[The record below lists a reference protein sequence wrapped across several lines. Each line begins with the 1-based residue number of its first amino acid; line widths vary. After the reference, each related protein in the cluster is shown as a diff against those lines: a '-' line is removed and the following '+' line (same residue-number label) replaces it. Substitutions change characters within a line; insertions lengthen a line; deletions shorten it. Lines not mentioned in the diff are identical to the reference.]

1 LHYNNSLGAFPPG
14 VFLKRYEFMRTRF
27 GMKLS
32 VLAVS
37 ALIVGAGAVSADT
50 LRQALTKAYNNS
62 GLLEQNRAVLRAAD
76 EGVAQAVAALRPVF
90 TWSAGITNSFDGT
103 VLNTDS
109 TSRSLR
115 LSAEMT
121 IYDGGSN
128 KFSIEAAKET
138 VLATRQSL
146 ISIEQTVLLDAVQ
159 AYMDVRRETETVA
172 LRQNNLRVIQQELR
186 AAQDRF
192 DVGEVTKTDVAL
204 AEARLASSLAQLEA
218 AKGALKQAKAR
229 YTQAVG
235 VKANGLSTPPSLP
248 KLPTSVSAAQS
259 VAVRNHPAM
268 RQIQHT
274 IKAAGL
280 NIARAKTA
288 SGPTATIGGFTGIAS
303 TNNLKATEPGE
314 ISLNIRGPIYTGGNI
329 PSLIRQA
336 QAQKEELT
344 SKLHVSKREIEQS
357 TATSYALLDMA
368 RASRK
373 ATEEQIRASQV
384 AFDGTKEEATLGA
397 RTTLDVLNAEQDLLN
412 AKASLISAL
421 ADEQVAAY
429 RLLAQMGQLTVDHLN
444 LPVQKYDPAAYYN
457 HVKNAPA
464 ASDQG
469 KALDRVLKALGQK

>member
-1 LHYNNSLGAFPPG
+1 
-14 VFLKRYEFMRTRF
+14 
-27 GMKLS
+27 MKLS

-37 ALIVGAGAVSADT
+37 ALIVGAGAASADT
-50 LRQALTKAYNNS
+50 LRQALIKAYNNS

-76 EGVAQAVAALRPVF
+76 EDVAQAAATLRPVF
-90 TWSAGITNSFDGT
+90 NWSAGVTHNFS
-103 VLNTDS
+103 NTDS
-109 TSRSLR
+109 TSQSLA

-128 KFSIEAAKET
+128 KFAIEATKET

-146 ISIEQTVLLDAVQ
+146 ISVEQNVLLDAVQ

-172 LRQNNLRVIQQELR
+172 LRQNNLRVIQEELR

-218 AKGALKQAKAR
+218 AKGATQQAKAR
-229 YTQAVG
+229 YKQAVG
-235 VKANGLSTPPSLP
+235 VNANGLSTPPSLP
-248 KLPTSVSAAQS
+248 KLPASAEAAQS
-259 VAVRNHPAM
+259 VAIRNHPAM

-274 IKAAGL
+274 IKAADL

-288 SGPTATIGGFTGIAS
+288 SGPTATIGGSYGIAR
-303 TNNLKATEPGE
+303 TNSSKATEPGS
-314 ISLNIRGPIYTGGNI
+314 ISFNIRGPIYTGGNI
-329 PSLIRQA
+329 PSVIRKA
-336 QAQKEELT
+336 QAQKEAQVA
-344 SKLHVSKREIEQS
+344 KLHVSKRQIEQA

-384 AFDGTKEEATLGA
+384 AFDGTKEEAKLGA

-412 AKASLISAL
+412 AKASLITAL
-421 ADEQVAAY
+421 VEEQVAAY

-444 LPVQKYDPAAYYN
+444 LPVQKYDPDAYYN
-457 HVKNAPA
+457 HVKDAPA

>member
-1 LHYNNSLGAFPPG
+1 MIR
-14 VFLKRYEFMRTRF
+14 VRF

-37 ALIVGAGAVSADT
+37 ALIVGAGAASADT
-50 LRQALTKAYNNS
+50 LRQALIKAYNNS

-76 EGVAQAVAALRPVF
+76 EDVAQAAATLRPVF
-90 TWSAGITNSFDGT
+90 NWSAGVTHNFS
-103 VLNTDS
+103 NTDS
-109 TSRSLR
+109 TSQSLA

-128 KFSIEAAKET
+128 KFAIEATKET

-146 ISIEQTVLLDAVQ
+146 ISVEQNVLLDAVQ

-172 LRQNNLRVIQQELR
+172 LRQNNLRVIQEELR

-218 AKGALKQAKAR
+218 AKGATQQAKAR
-229 YTQAVG
+229 YKQAVG
-235 VKANGLSTPPSLP
+235 VNANGLSTPPSLP
-248 KLPTSVSAAQS
+248 KLPASAEAAQS
-259 VAVRNHPAM
+259 VAIRNHPAM

-274 IKAAGL
+274 IKAADL

-288 SGPTATIGGFTGIAS
+288 SGPTATIGGSYGIAR
-303 TNNLKATEPGE
+303 TNSSKATEPGS
-314 ISLNIRGPIYTGGNI
+314 ISFNIRGPIYTGGNI
-329 PSLIRQA
+329 PSVIRKA
-336 QAQKEELT
+336 QAQKEAQVAN
-344 SKLHVSKREIEQS
+344 LHVSKRQIEQA

-444 LPVQKYDPAAYYN
+444 LPVQKYDPDAYYN
-457 HVKNAPA
+457 HVKNAQRPA
-464 ASDQG
+464 T
-469 KALDRVLKALGQK
+469 KAKP

>member
-1 LHYNNSLGAFPPG
+1 MIR
-14 VFLKRYEFMRTRF
+14 VRF

-37 ALIVGAGAVSADT
+37 ALIVGAGAASADT
-50 LRQALTKAYNNS
+50 LRQALIKAYNNS

-76 EGVAQAVAALRPVF
+76 EDVAQAAATLRPVF
-90 TWSAGITNSFDGT
+90 NWSAGVTHNFS
-103 VLNTDS
+103 NTDS
-109 TSRSLR
+109 TSQSLA

-128 KFSIEAAKET
+128 KFAIEATKET

-146 ISIEQTVLLDAVQ
+146 ISVEQNVLLDAVQ

-172 LRQNNLRVIQQELR
+172 LRQNNLRVIQEELR

-218 AKGALKQAKAR
+218 AKGATQQAKAR
-229 YTQAVG
+229 YKQAVG
-235 VKANGLSTPPSLP
+235 VNANGLSTPPSLP
-248 KLPTSVSAAQS
+248 KLPASAEAAQS
-259 VAVRNHPAM
+259 VAIRNHPAM

-274 IKAAGL
+274 IKAADL

-288 SGPTATIGGFTGIAS
+288 IGPTATIGGSYGIAR
-303 TNNLKATEPGE
+303 TNSSKATEPGS
-314 ISLNIRGPIYTGGNI
+314 ISFNIRGPIYTGGNI
-329 PSLIRQA
+329 PSVIRKA
-336 QAQKEELT
+336 QAQKEAQVAN
-344 SKLHVSKREIEQS
+344 LHVSKRQIEQA

-429 RLLAQMGQLTVDHLN
+429 RLLAQMGQLTVDHLK

-464 ASDQG
+464 ATDQG

>member
-1 LHYNNSLGAFPPG
+1 M
-14 VFLKRYEFMRTRF
+14 MRMRF

-76 EGVAQAVAALRPVF
+76 EDVAQAVATLRPVF
-90 TWSAGITNSFDGT
+90 NWSAGITHNFG
-103 VLNTDS
+103 NTDS
-109 TSRSLR
+109 TSRSLA

-128 KFSIEAAKET
+128 KFAIEAAKET

-146 ISIEQTVLLDAVQ
+146 ISVEQNVLLDAVQ

-172 LRQNNLRVIQQELR
+172 LRQNNLRVIREELR

-218 AKGALKQAKAR
+218 AKGALQQAKAR
-229 YTQAVG
+229 YKQVVG
-235 VKANGLSTPPSLP
+235 VNANGLSTPPGLP
-248 KLPTSVSAAQS
+248 KMPASVAAAQS
-259 VAVRNHPAM
+259 TAVRNHPAM

-274 IKAAGL
+274 IKAADL
-280 NIARAKTA
+280 NIARAKIA
-288 SGPTATIGGFTGIAS
+288 SGPTATIGGSYGIAS
-303 TNNLKATEPGE
+303 TNSSKATETGS

-329 PSLIRQA
+329 PSVIRKA
-336 QAQKEELT
+336 QAQKEAQVAN
-344 SKLHVSKREIEQS
+344 LHVSKRQIEQA

-412 AKASLISAL
+412 AKAGLISAL

-429 RLLAQMGQLTVDHLN
+429 RVLAQIGQLTVDHLN
-444 LPVQKYDPAAYYN
+444 LPVQKYDPVAYYN

-464 ASDQG
+464 TSDQG
-469 KALDRVLKALGQK
+469 KAMDRVLKALGQK

>member
-1 LHYNNSLGAFPPG
+1 MIR
-14 VFLKRYEFMRTRF
+14 VRF

-37 ALIVGAGAVSADT
+37 ALIVGAGAASADT
-50 LRQALTKAYNNS
+50 LRQALIKAYNNS

-76 EGVAQAVAALRPVF
+76 EDVAQAAATLRPVF
-90 TWSAGITNSFDGT
+90 NWSAGVTHNFS
-103 VLNTDS
+103 NTDS
-109 TSRSLR
+109 TSQSLA

-128 KFSIEAAKET
+128 KFAIEATKET

-146 ISIEQTVLLDAVQ
+146 ISVEQNVLLDAVQ

-172 LRQNNLRVIQQELR
+172 LRQNNLRVIQEELR

-218 AKGALKQAKAR
+218 AKGATQQAKAR
-229 YTQAVG
+229 YKQAVG
-235 VKANGLSTPPSLP
+235 VNANGLSTPPSLP
-248 KLPTSVSAAQS
+248 KLPASAEAAQS
-259 VAVRNHPAM
+259 VAIRNHPAM

-274 IKAAGL
+274 IKAADL

-288 SGPTATIGGFTGIAS
+288 SGPTATIGGSYGIAR
-303 TNNLKATEPGE
+303 TNSSKATEPGS
-314 ISLNIRGPIYTGGNI
+314 ISFNIRGPIYTGGNI
-329 PSLIRQA
+329 PSVIRKA
-336 QAQKEELT
+336 QAQKEAQVAN
-344 SKLHVSKREIEQS
+344 LHVSKRQIEQA

-412 AKASLISAL
+412 AKASLITAL
-421 ADEQVAAY
+421 VDEQVAAY

-444 LPVQKYDPAAYYN
+444 LPVQKYDPDAYYN
-457 HVKNAPA
+457 HVKDAPA

>member
-1 LHYNNSLGAFPPG
+1 MIR
-14 VFLKRYEFMRTRF
+14 VRF

-37 ALIVGAGAVSADT
+37 ALIVGAGAASADT
-50 LRQALTKAYNNS
+50 LRQALIKAYNNS

-76 EGVAQAVAALRPVF
+76 EDVAQAAATLRPVF
-90 TWSAGITNSFDGT
+90 NWSAGVTHNFS
-103 VLNTDS
+103 NTDS
-109 TSRSLR
+109 TSQSLA

-128 KFSIEAAKET
+128 KFAIEATKET

-146 ISIEQTVLLDAVQ
+146 ISVEQNVLLDAVQ

-172 LRQNNLRVIQQELR
+172 LRQNNLRVIQEELR

-218 AKGALKQAKAR
+218 AKGATQQAKAR
-229 YTQAVG
+229 YKQAVG
-235 VKANGLSTPPSLP
+235 VNANGLSTPPSLP
-248 KLPTSVSAAQS
+248 KLPASAEAAQS
-259 VAVRNHPAM
+259 VAIRNHPAM

-274 IKAAGL
+274 IKAADL

-288 SGPTATIGGFTGIAS
+288 IGPTATIGGSYGIAR
-303 TNNLKATEPGE
+303 TNSSKATEPGS
-314 ISLNIRGPIYTGGNI
+314 ISFNIRGPIYTGGNI
-329 PSLIRQA
+329 PSVIRKA
-336 QAQKEELT
+336 QAQKEAQVAN
-344 SKLHVSKREIEQS
+344 LHVSKRQIEQA

-412 AKASLISAL
+412 AKASLITAL
-421 ADEQVAAY
+421 VDEQVAAY

-444 LPVQKYDPAAYYN
+444 LPVQKYDPDAYYN
-457 HVKNAPA
+457 HVKDAPA

>member
-1 LHYNNSLGAFPPG
+1 MIR
-14 VFLKRYEFMRTRF
+14 VRF

-37 ALIVGAGAVSADT
+37 ALIVGAGAASADT
-50 LRQALTKAYNNS
+50 LRQALIKAYNNS

-76 EGVAQAVAALRPVF
+76 EDVAQAAATLRPVF
-90 TWSAGITNSFDGT
+90 NWSAGVTHNFS
-103 VLNTDS
+103 NTDS
-109 TSRSLR
+109 TSQSLA

-128 KFSIEAAKET
+128 KFAIEATKET

-146 ISIEQTVLLDAVQ
+146 ISVEQNVLLDAVQ

-172 LRQNNLRVIQQELR
+172 LRQNNLRVIQEELR

-218 AKGALKQAKAR
+218 AKGATQQAKAR
-229 YTQAVG
+229 YKQAVG
-235 VKANGLSTPPSLP
+235 VNANGLSTPPSLP
-248 KLPTSVSAAQS
+248 KLPASAEAAQS
-259 VAVRNHPAM
+259 VAIRNHPAM

-274 IKAAGL
+274 IKAADL

-288 SGPTATIGGFTGIAS
+288 SGPTATIGGSYGIAR
-303 TNNLKATEPGE
+303 TNSSKATEPGS
-314 ISLNIRGPIYTGGNI
+314 ISFNIRGPIYTGGNI
-329 PSLIRQA
+329 PSVIRKA
-336 QAQKEELT
+336 QAQKEAQVA
-344 SKLHVSKREIEQS
+344 KLHVSKRQIEQA

-412 AKASLISAL
+412 AKASLITAL
-421 ADEQVAAY
+421 VEEQVAAY

-444 LPVQKYDPAAYYN
+444 LPVQKYDPDAYYN
-457 HVKNAPA
+457 HVKDAPA

>member
-1 LHYNNSLGAFPPG
+1 
-14 VFLKRYEFMRTRF
+14 MRMRF

-37 ALIVGAGAVSADT
+37 ASILGAGAVCADT

-76 EGVAQAVAALRPVF
+76 EDVAQAVATLRPVF
-90 TWSAGITNSFDGT
+90 NWSAGITHNFG
-103 VLNTDS
+103 NTDS
-109 TSRSLR
+109 TSRSLT
-115 LSAEMT
+115 LSAEMI

-128 KFSIEAAKET
+128 QFAIEAAKET

-146 ISIEQTVLLDAVQ
+146 ISVEQNILLDAVQ

-172 LRQNNLRVIQQELR
+172 LRQNNLRVIQEELR

-229 YTQAVG
+229 YKQAVG
-235 VKANGLSTPPSLP
+235 VNANGLSTPPGLP
-248 KLPTSVSAAQS
+248 KLPASVAAAQS
-259 VAVRNHPAM
+259 TAVRNHPAM

-274 IKAAGL
+274 IKAADL
-280 NIARAKTA
+280 NIARAKIA
-288 SGPTATIGGFTGIAS
+288 SGPTATIGGSYGIAR
-303 TNNLKATEPGE
+303 TNSSKATEPGS

-329 PSLIRQA
+329 PSVIRKA
-336 QAQKEELT
+336 QAQKEAQVAN
-344 SKLHVSKREIEQS
+344 LHVSKRQIEQA

-429 RLLAQMGQLTVDHLN
+429 RLLAQMGQMTVDHLN
-444 LPVQKYDPAAYYN
+444 LPIYIRIF
-457 HVKNAPA
+457 
-464 ASDQG
+464 G
-469 KALDRVLKALGQK
+469 

>member
-1 LHYNNSLGAFPPG
+1 M
-14 VFLKRYEFMRTRF
+14 MRMRF
-27 GMKLS
+27 GMKLF

-76 EGVAQAVAALRPVF
+76 EDVAQAVAILRPVF
-90 TWSAGITNSFDGT
+90 NWSAGITHNFG
-103 VLNTDS
+103 NTDS
-109 TSRSLR
+109 TSRSLA

-128 KFSIEAAKET
+128 KFAIEAAKET

-146 ISIEQTVLLDAVQ
+146 ISVEQNVLLDAVQ

-172 LRQNNLRVIQQELR
+172 LRQNNLRVIQEELR

-218 AKGALKQAKAR
+218 AKGALQQAKAR
-229 YTQAVG
+229 YKQAVG
-235 VKANGLSTPPSLP
+235 VNANGLSTPPGLP
-248 KLPTSVSAAQS
+248 KLPASVATAQS
-259 VAVRNHPAM
+259 TAVRNHPAM

-274 IKAAGL
+274 IKAADL

-288 SGPTATIGGFTGIAS
+288 SGPTATIGGSYGIAS
-303 TNNLKATEPGE
+303 TNSSKATESGS

-329 PSLIRQA
+329 PSVIRKA
-336 QAQKEELT
+336 QAQKEAQVAN
-344 SKLHVSKREIEQS
+344 LHVSKRQIEQA

-384 AFDGTKEEATLGA
+384 AFEGTKEEATLGA

-444 LPVQKYDPAAYYN
+444 LPVQKYDPVAYYN
-457 HVKNAPA
+457 HVKDAPA
-464 ASDQG
+464 TSDQG
-469 KALDRVLKALGQK
+469 KAMDRVLKALGQK

>member
-1 LHYNNSLGAFPPG
+1 MLR
-14 VFLKRYEFMRTRF
+14 VRF

-37 ALIVGAGAVSADT
+37 ALIVGAGAASADT
-50 LRQALTKAYNNS
+50 LRQALIKAYNNS

-76 EGVAQAVAALRPVF
+76 EDVAQAAATLRPVF
-90 TWSAGITNSFDGT
+90 NWSAGVTHNFS
-103 VLNTDS
+103 NTDS
-109 TSRSLR
+109 TSQSLA

-128 KFSIEAAKET
+128 KFAIEATKET

-146 ISIEQTVLLDAVQ
+146 ISVEQNVLLDAVQ

-172 LRQNNLRVIQQELR
+172 LRQNNLRVIQEELR

-218 AKGALKQAKAR
+218 AKGATQQAKAR
-229 YTQAVG
+229 YKQAVG
-235 VKANGLSTPPSLP
+235 VNANGLSTPPSLP
-248 KLPTSVSAAQS
+248 KLPASAEAAQS
-259 VAVRNHPAM
+259 VAIRNHPAM

-274 IKAAGL
+274 IKAADL

-288 SGPTATIGGFTGIAS
+288 SGPTATIGGSYGIAR
-303 TNNLKATEPGE
+303 TNSSKATEPGS
-314 ISLNIRGPIYTGGNI
+314 ISFNIRGPIYTGGNI
-329 PSLIRQA
+329 PSVIRKA
-336 QAQKEELT
+336 QAQKEAQVAN
-344 SKLHVSKREIEQS
+344 LHVSKRQIEQA

-412 AKASLISAL
+412 AKASLITAL
-421 ADEQVAAY
+421 VDEQVAAY

-444 LPVQKYDPAAYYN
+444 LPVQKYDPDAYYN
-457 HVKNAPA
+457 HVKDAPA

>member
-1 LHYNNSLGAFPPG
+1 MIR
-14 VFLKRYEFMRTRF
+14 VRF

-37 ALIVGAGAVSADT
+37 ALIVGAGAASADT
-50 LRQALTKAYNNS
+50 LRQALIKAYNNS

-76 EGVAQAVAALRPVF
+76 EDVAQAAATLRPVF
-90 TWSAGITNSFDGT
+90 NWSAGVTHNFS
-103 VLNTDS
+103 NTDS
-109 TSRSLR
+109 TSQSLA

-128 KFSIEAAKET
+128 KFAIEATKET

-146 ISIEQTVLLDAVQ
+146 ISVEQNVLLDAVQ

-172 LRQNNLRVIQQELR
+172 LRQNNLRVIQEELR

-218 AKGALKQAKAR
+218 AKGAIQQAKAR
-229 YTQAVG
+229 YKQAVG
-235 VKANGLSTPPSLP
+235 VNANGLSTPPSLP
-248 KLPTSVSAAQS
+248 KLPASAEAAQS
-259 VAVRNHPAM
+259 VAIRNHPAM

-274 IKAAGL
+274 IKAADL

-288 SGPTATIGGFTGIAS
+288 SGPTATIGGSYGIAR
-303 TNNLKATEPGE
+303 TNSSKATEPGS
-314 ISLNIRGPIYTGGNI
+314 ISFNIRGPIYTGGNI
-329 PSLIRQA
+329 PSVIRKA
-336 QAQKEELT
+336 QAQKEAQVAN
-344 SKLHVSKREIEQS
+344 LHVSKRQIEQA

-412 AKASLISAL
+412 AKASLITAL
-421 ADEQVAAY
+421 VDEQVAAY

-444 LPVQKYDPAAYYN
+444 LPVQKYDPDAYYN
-457 HVKNAPA
+457 HVKDAPA

>member
-1 LHYNNSLGAFPPG
+1 MIR
-14 VFLKRYEFMRTRF
+14 VRF

-37 ALIVGAGAVSADT
+37 ALIVGAGAASADT
-50 LRQALTKAYNNS
+50 LRQALIKAYNNS

-76 EGVAQAVAALRPVF
+76 EDVAQAAATLRPVF
-90 TWSAGITNSFDGT
+90 NWSAGVTQNFS
-103 VLNTDS
+103 NTDS
-109 TSRSLR
+109 TSQSLA

-128 KFSIEAAKET
+128 KFAIEATKET

-146 ISIEQTVLLDAVQ
+146 ISVEQNVLLDAVQ

-172 LRQNNLRVIQQELR
+172 LRQNNLRVIQEELR

-218 AKGALKQAKAR
+218 AKGATQQAKAR
-229 YTQAVG
+229 YKQAVG
-235 VKANGLSTPPSLP
+235 VNANGLSTPPSLP
-248 KLPTSVSAAQS
+248 KLPASAEAAQS
-259 VAVRNHPAM
+259 VAIRNHPAM

-274 IKAAGL
+274 IKAADL

-288 SGPTATIGGFTGIAS
+288 SGPTATIGGSYGIAR
-303 TNNLKATEPGE
+303 TNSSKATEPGS
-314 ISLNIRGPIYTGGNI
+314 ISFNIRGPIYTGGNI
-329 PSLIRQA
+329 PSVIRKA
-336 QAQKEELT
+336 QAQKEAQVAN
-344 SKLHVSKREIEQS
+344 LHVSKRQIEQA

-412 AKASLISAL
+412 AKASLITAL
-421 ADEQVAAY
+421 VDEQVAAY

-444 LPVQKYDPAAYYN
+444 LPVQKYDPDAYYN
-457 HVKNAPA
+457 HVKDAPA

>member
-1 LHYNNSLGAFPPG
+1 M
-14 VFLKRYEFMRTRF
+14 MRMRF

-37 ALIVGAGAVSADT
+37 ALIVGAGAVPADT

-76 EGVAQAVAALRPVF
+76 EDVAQAMAILRPVF
-90 TWSAGITNSFDGT
+90 NWSAGTTHKFG
-103 VLNTDS
+103 NTDS
-109 TSRSLR
+109 TSRSLA

-128 KFSIEAAKET
+128 KFAIEAAKET

-146 ISIEQTVLLDAVQ
+146 ISVEQNVLLDAVQ

-172 LRQNNLRVIQQELR
+172 LRQNNLRVIQEELR

-218 AKGALKQAKAR
+218 AKGALQQAKAR
-229 YTQAVG
+229 YKQAVG
-235 VKANGLSTPPSLP
+235 VNANGLSTPPGLP
-248 KLPTSVSAAQS
+248 KLPASVAAAQS
-259 VAVRNHPAM
+259 TAVRNHPAM

-274 IKAAGL
+274 IKAADL

-288 SGPTATIGGFTGIAS
+288 SGPTAAIGGSYGIAS
-303 TNNLKATEPGE
+303 TNSSKATETGS

-329 PSLIRQA
+329 PSVIRKA
-336 QAQKEELT
+336 QAQKEAQVAN
-344 SKLHVSKREIEQS
+344 LHVSKRRIEQA

-444 LPVQKYDPAAYYN
+444 LPVQKYDPVAYYN

-464 ASDQG
+464 TSDRG
-469 KALDRVLKALGQK
+469 KAMDRVLKALGQK

>member
-1 LHYNNSLGAFPPG
+1 MIR
-14 VFLKRYEFMRTRF
+14 VRF

-37 ALIVGAGAVSADT
+37 ALIVGAGAASADT
-50 LRQALTKAYNNS
+50 LRQALIKAYNNS

-76 EGVAQAVAALRPVF
+76 EDVAQAAATLRPVF
-90 TWSAGITNSFDGT
+90 NWSAGVTHNFS
-103 VLNTDS
+103 NTDS
-109 TSRSLR
+109 TSQSLA

-128 KFSIEAAKET
+128 KFAIEATKET

-146 ISIEQTVLLDAVQ
+146 ISVEQNVLLDAVQ

-172 LRQNNLRVIQQELR
+172 LRQNNLRVIQEELR

-218 AKGALKQAKAR
+218 AKGATQQAKAR
-229 YTQAVG
+229 YKQAVG
-235 VKANGLSTPPSLP
+235 VNANGLSTPPSLP
-248 KLPTSVSAAQS
+248 KLPASAEAAQS
-259 VAVRNHPAM
+259 VAIRNHPAM

-274 IKAAGL
+274 IKAADL

-288 SGPTATIGGFTGIAS
+288 SGPTATIGGSYGIAR
-303 TNNLKATEPGE
+303 TNSSKATEPGS
-314 ISLNIRGPIYTGGNI
+314 ISFNIRGPIYTGGNI
-329 PSLIRQA
+329 PSVIRKA
-336 QAQKEELT
+336 QAQKEAQVAN
-344 SKLHVSKREIEQS
+344 LHVSKRQIEQA

-412 AKASLISAL
+412 AKASLISAM

-464 ASDQG
+464 ATDQG

>member
-1 LHYNNSLGAFPPG
+1 MIR
-14 VFLKRYEFMRTRF
+14 VRF

-37 ALIVGAGAVSADT
+37 ALIVGAGAASADT
-50 LRQALTKAYNNS
+50 LRQALIKAYNNS

-76 EGVAQAVAALRPVF
+76 EDVAQAAATLRPVF
-90 TWSAGITNSFDGT
+90 NWSAGVTHNFS
-103 VLNTDS
+103 NTDS
-109 TSRSLR
+109 TSQSLA

-128 KFSIEAAKET
+128 NFAIEATKET

-146 ISIEQTVLLDAVQ
+146 ISVEQNVLLDAVQ

-172 LRQNNLRVIQQELR
+172 LRQNNLRVIQEELR

-218 AKGALKQAKAR
+218 AKGATQQAKAR
-229 YTQAVG
+229 YKQAVG
-235 VKANGLSTPPSLP
+235 VNANGLSTPPSLP
-248 KLPTSVSAAQS
+248 KLPASAEAAQS
-259 VAVRNHPAM
+259 VAIRNHPAM

-274 IKAAGL
+274 IKAADL

-288 SGPTATIGGFTGIAS
+288 SGPTATIGGSYGIAR
-303 TNNLKATEPGE
+303 TNSSKATEPGS
-314 ISLNIRGPIYTGGNI
+314 ISFNIRGPIYTGGNI
-329 PSLIRQA
+329 PSVIRKA
-336 QAQKEELT
+336 QAQKEAQVAN
-344 SKLHVSKREIEQS
+344 LHVSKRQIEQA

-412 AKASLISAL
+412 AKASLITAL
-421 ADEQVAAY
+421 VDEQVAAY

-444 LPVQKYDPAAYYN
+444 LPVQKYDPDAYYN
-457 HVKNAPA
+457 HVKDAPA

>member
-1 LHYNNSLGAFPPG
+1 
-14 VFLKRYEFMRTRF
+14 
-27 GMKLS
+27 MKLS

-37 ALIVGAGAVSADT
+37 ALIVGAGAASADT
-50 LRQALTKAYNNS
+50 LRQALVKAYNNS

-76 EGVAQAVAALRPVF
+76 EDVAQAAATLRPVF
-90 TWSAGITNSFDGT
+90 NWSAGVTHNFS
-103 VLNTDS
+103 NTDS
-109 TSRSLR
+109 TSQSLA

-128 KFSIEAAKET
+128 KFAIEATKET

-146 ISIEQTVLLDAVQ
+146 ISVEQNVLLDAVQ

-172 LRQNNLRVIQQELR
+172 LRQNNLRVIQEELR

-218 AKGALKQAKAR
+218 AKGATQQAKAR
-229 YTQAVG
+229 YKQAVG
-235 VKANGLSTPPSLP
+235 VNANGLSTPPSLP
-248 KLPTSVSAAQS
+248 KLPASAEAAQS
-259 VAVRNHPAM
+259 VAIRNHPAM

-274 IKAAGL
+274 IKAADL

-288 SGPTATIGGFTGIAS
+288 SGPTATIGGSYGIAR
-303 TNNLKATEPGE
+303 TNSSKATEPGS
-314 ISLNIRGPIYTGGNI
+314 ISFNIRGPIYTGGNI
-329 PSLIRQA
+329 PSVIRKA
-336 QAQKEELT
+336 QAQKEAQVA
-344 SKLHVSKREIEQS
+344 KLHVSKRQIEQA

-384 AFDGTKEEATLGA
+384 AFDGTKEEAKLGA

-412 AKASLISAL
+412 AKASLITAL
-421 ADEQVAAY
+421 VEEQVAAY

-444 LPVQKYDPAAYYN
+444 LPVQKYDPDAYYN
-457 HVKNAPA
+457 HVKDAPA

>member
-1 LHYNNSLGAFPPG
+1 MIR
-14 VFLKRYEFMRTRF
+14 VRF

-37 ALIVGAGAVSADT
+37 ALIVGAGAASADT
-50 LRQALTKAYNNS
+50 LRQALIKAYNNS

-76 EGVAQAVAALRPVF
+76 EDVAQAAATLRPVF
-90 TWSAGITNSFDGT
+90 NWSAGVTHNFS
-103 VLNTDS
+103 NTDS
-109 TSRSLR
+109 TSQSLA

-128 KFSIEAAKET
+128 NFAIEATKET

-146 ISIEQTVLLDAVQ
+146 ISVEQNVLLDAVQ

-172 LRQNNLRVIQQELR
+172 LRQNNLRVIQEELR

-218 AKGALKQAKAR
+218 AKGATQQAKAR
-229 YTQAVG
+229 YKQAVG
-235 VKANGLSTPPSLP
+235 VNANGLSTPPSLP
-248 KLPTSVSAAQS
+248 KLPASVEAAQS
-259 VAVRNHPAM
+259 VAIRNHPAM

-274 IKAAGL
+274 IKAADL

-288 SGPTATIGGFTGIAS
+288 IGPTATIGGSYGIAR
-303 TNNLKATEPGE
+303 TNSSKATEPGS
-314 ISLNIRGPIYTGGNI
+314 ISFNIRGPIYTGGNI
-329 PSLIRQA
+329 PSVIRKA
-336 QAQKEELT
+336 QAQKEAQVAN
-344 SKLHVSKREIEQS
+344 LHVSKRQIEQA

-464 ASDQG
+464 ATDQG

>member
-1 LHYNNSLGAFPPG
+1 M
-14 VFLKRYEFMRTRF
+14 MRMRF

-76 EGVAQAVAALRPVF
+76 EDVAQAVATLRPVF
-90 TWSAGITNSFDGT
+90 NWSAGITHNFG
-103 VLNTDS
+103 NTDS
-109 TSRSLR
+109 TSRSLA

-128 KFSIEAAKET
+128 KFAIEAAKET

-146 ISIEQTVLLDAVQ
+146 ISVEQNVLLDAVQ

-172 LRQNNLRVIQQELR
+172 LRQNNLRVIQEELR

-218 AKGALKQAKAR
+218 AKGALQQAKAR
-229 YTQAVG
+229 YKQAVG
-235 VKANGLSTPPSLP
+235 VNANGLSTPPGLP
-248 KLPTSVSAAQS
+248 KLPASVGAAQS
-259 VAVRNHPAM
+259 TAVRNHPAM
-268 RQIQHT
+268 RQIQHM
-274 IKAAGL
+274 IKAADL

-288 SGPTATIGGFTGIAS
+288 SGPTATIGGSYGIAS
-303 TNNLKATEPGE
+303 TNSSKATETGS

-329 PSLIRQA
+329 PSVIRKA
-336 QAQKEELT
+336 QAQKEAQVAN
-344 SKLHVSKREIEQS
+344 LHVSKRQIEQA

-444 LPVQKYDPAAYYN
+444 LPVQKYDPTAYYN

-469 KALDRVLKALGQK
+469 KAVDRVLKALGQK

>member
-1 LHYNNSLGAFPPG
+1 
-14 VFLKRYEFMRTRF
+14 
-27 GMKLS
+27 
-32 VLAVS
+32 
-37 ALIVGAGAVSADT
+37 
-50 LRQALTKAYNNS
+50 
-62 GLLEQNRAVLRAAD
+62 
-76 EGVAQAVAALRPVF
+76 
-90 TWSAGITNSFDGT
+90 
-103 VLNTDS
+103 
-109 TSRSLR
+109 
-115 LSAEMT
+115 MT

-128 KFSIEAAKET
+128 KFAIEAAKET

-146 ISIEQTVLLDAVQ
+146 ISVEQNVLLDAVQ

-172 LRQNNLRVIQQELR
+172 LMQNNLRVIQEELR

-229 YTQAVG
+229 YKQAVG
-235 VKANGLSTPPSLP
+235 VNANGLFTPPSLP
-248 KLPTSVSAAQS
+248 KLPASVAAAQS

-274 IKAAGL
+274 IKAADL

-288 SGPTATIGGFTGIAS
+288 SGPTATIGGSYGIAS
-303 TNNLKATEPGE
+303 TNSSKATEPGS

-329 PSLIRQA
+329 PSVIRKS
-336 QAQKEELT
+336 QAQKEAQVAN
-344 SKLHVSKREIEQS
+344 LHVSKRQIEQA

-444 LPVQKYDPAAYYN
+444 LPVQKYDLAAYYN

-469 KALDRVLKALGQK
+469 KALDRVLEALGQK

>member
-1 LHYNNSLGAFPPG
+1 
-14 VFLKRYEFMRTRF
+14 
-27 GMKLS
+27 
-32 VLAVS
+32 
-37 ALIVGAGAVSADT
+37 
-50 LRQALTKAYNNS
+50 
-62 GLLEQNRAVLRAAD
+62 
-76 EGVAQAVAALRPVF
+76 
-90 TWSAGITNSFDGT
+90 
-103 VLNTDS
+103 
-109 TSRSLR
+109 
-115 LSAEMT
+115 MT

-128 KFSIEAAKET
+128 KFAIEAAKET

-146 ISIEQTVLLDAVQ
+146 ISVEQNVLLDAVQ
-159 AYMDVRRETETVA
+159 AYMDVRRETETVT
-172 LRQNNLRVIQQELR
+172 LRQNNLRVIQEELR

-204 AEARLASSLAQLEA
+204 AEARFASSLAQLEA
-218 AKGALKQAKAR
+218 AKGALQQAKAR
-229 YTQAVG
+229 YMQAVG
-235 VKANGLSTPPSLP
+235 VTANGLSTPPSLP
-248 KLPTSVSAAQS
+248 NLPDSVAAAQS

-268 RQIQHT
+268 RQIQHA
-274 IKAAGL
+274 IKAADL

-288 SGPTATIGGFTGIAS
+288 SGPTATIGGSYGIAR
-303 TNNLKATEPGE
+303 TNKSKATEPGS

-329 PSLIRQA
+329 PSVIRKA
-336 QAQKEELT
+336 QAQKEAQVAN
-344 SKLHVSKREIEQS
+344 LHVSKRQIEQAA
-357 TATSYALLDMA
+357 ATSYALLDMA

-384 AFDGTKEEATLGA
+384 AFEGTKEEATLGA

-444 LPVQKYDPAAYYN
+444 LPVQKYDPDAYYN

-469 KALDRVLKALGQK
+469 KALDRVLKALGQE